1 MSENFVE
8 VLLDGTSILDNI
20 ASFRLLR
27 QRNSAMDTLTLRLAD
42 FSLYASFDFGVV
54 PLTERIHVGTSTAS
68 PKIDG
73 STVGTTIFTSPGS
86 DFTAEGFTT
95 DDILFIINSTVAAD
109 IGGHE
114 ITVVGTTTLTTSFTF
129 GTASAI
135 KFIVLK
141 NQGRFFVE
149 KPDVIESE
157 EDIAIPSLWGRCGL
171 ARLTDPFVNKLT
183 KTFPKKQNFSDLVAE
198 LVTEAGMD
206 ASKVIIDIDDFII
219 PGNLLT
225 ISNQLPLD
233 VLINVARKTN
243 GYIRCQKTGDLIVR
257 KDIFHFAGEPIV
269 QVLGDDEIRT
279 LTETTDFPEFGNRV
293 LVRSVIPESSQD
305 VRVRLSLETACTR
318 GDGRSPLPAEAI
330 ITDIRGNPVANG
342 TVVDWT
348 SNDTTL
354 FKVSNRTSL
363 TRDVVQ
369 TGEEKRASSLFDV
382 STDKPIRDVLGVFL
396 KMDVRK
402 LTNFFTGGSFI
413 GTAITLGRTL
423 PFSDSL
429 VTVDYI
435 ASGIAIN
442 SVVSVAGAEEGGETF
457 ISAAVGRIRD
467 SVVVCIRNTRNI
479 FLTLDADPAEFNL
492 CLPGAHTGTLTAVVR
507 DNGTTGQLIGIS
519 WELVGLGTIST
530 TFTIVRN
537 TFIASE
543 FTTSSNLF
551 TVNTK
556 YEIASVVGVFRAD
569 DGNSGTN
576 HFTNSSQR
584 NGSFNSQRKEITL
597 GTNLPFNRDR
607 VEIIYTARAISRITY
622 DAPLN
627 ETGPSVVQVIA
638 KIDDG
643 TQRGITEAEEILL
656 NFRCPDDDGDI
667 AGVDPVTGLPT
678 EPAPEPDCSD
688 STGTAGSCN
697 ILDPSEIEFAEC
709 VCELLTGSPP
719 GTGCPSTEEEC
730 REMCQEDFNFNGRSS
745 LLCDVETSREY
756 CKRETKLVN
765 LTRLNDCLD
774 AHGPATVDKCTER
787 CLEFKPEEEDT
798 DELTISPG
806 AGVLDCGGSQQI
818 QFNASGGSPPY
829 TWSITNPEGTPTLQV
844 GFQDGRQV
852 TVIAPA
858 NTSTLPDNFFAY
870 HRNVF
875 FQGCGHAGVG
885 GSEAHPQ
892 AVQVCFAACGPNPTF
907 PDGRLGCSTVTPA
920 INIIGIFNEHFLSCT
935 LPDNCQ
941 NHIGHCQ
948 GSDSADCV
956 PGAPD
961 TIDCSFIV
969 NENLQI
975 GFIAE
980 NRIYA
985 SGAIDDKRSPADIAA
1000 GCVPCAIAMA
1010 DSTLTLTDS
1019 NGNEAIATIS
1029 AEG

>member
-354 FKVSNRTSL
+354 FKISNRTSL

-756 CKRETKLVN
+756 CKRETGLVSFA
-765 LTRLNDCLD
+765 RLNDCLD

-787 CLEFKPEEEDT
+787 CLEFKPPEEET
-798 DELTISPG
+798 DELRIEPG
-806 AGVLDCGGSQQI
+806 EGVLDCVSGQI
-818 QFNASGGSPPY
+818 SFEARGGSPPY
-829 TWSITNPEGTPTLQV
+829 TWTITNPEGTPTLQV
-844 GFQDGRQV
+844 GQDGFNV

-858 NTSTLPDNFFAY
+858 NTSTLPDNFAAY
-870 HRNVF
+870 HRNAF

-892 AVQVCFAACGPNPTF
+892 VPQVCGAACGPNPTF
-907 PDGRLGCSTVTPA
+907 PDGRLFCTTTFSA
-920 INIIGIFNEHFLSCT
+920 INIRGIFNEFFNSCT
-935 LPDNCQ
+935 APDNCQ

-948 GSDSADCV
+948 GGDSADCV

-975 GFIAE
+975 GFVAE
-980 NRIYA
+980 NRIFA

-1000 GCVPCAIAMA
+1000 GCVPCAISMA
-1010 DSTLTLTDS
+1010 DSILTLTDS
-1019 NGNEAIATIS
+1019 DGNEVFATIR

>member
-20 ASFRLLR
+20 VSFRLLR
-27 QRNSAMDTLTLRLAD
+27 PRNSAMDTLTLRLAD

-95 DDILFIINSTVAAD
+95 DDILFIISSTVAAD

-135 KFIVLK
+135 RFIVLR

-149 KPDVIESE
+149 KPDVIESD

-198 LVTEAGMD
+198 LVSEAGMD
-206 ASKVIIDIDDFII
+206 SSKVIIDIDDFII

-225 ISNQLPLD
+225 VSNQLPLD

-243 GYIRCQKTGDLIVR
+243 GYIRCQKTGDLIVK
-257 KDIFHFAGEPIV
+257 KDIFHFAGEPIA
-269 QVLGDDEIRT
+269 QVLDDDEIRT

-293 LVRSVIPESSQD
+293 LVRSVTPEAAQD

-330 ITDIRGNPVANG
+330 VTDIRGNPVANG

-354 FKVSNRTSL
+354 FVVSNRTSL

-382 STDKPIRDVLGVFL
+382 STDKPIRQVLGVFL

-423 PFSDSL
+423 PFSNSL
-429 VTVDYI
+429 VIVDYI

-442 SVVSVAGAEEGGETF
+442 TVVSVAGAVEGKETF

-479 FLTLDADPAEFNL
+479 FFTLDAEPAEFNL
-492 CLPGAHTGTLTAVVR
+492 CLPGAHNGTLTAFVR
-507 DNGTTGQLIGIS
+507 DNGGTGQLIGIS
-519 WELVGLGTIST
+519 WELVGLGSISS
-530 TFTIVRN
+530 TFTIVGN
-537 TFIASE
+537 AFIASE

-556 YEIASVVGVFRAD
+556 YEIASVAGVFRAD

-576 HFTNSSQR
+576 HFTTASQR
-584 NGSFNSQRKEITL
+584 TGSFDSQKKQIIL

-607 VEIIYTARAISRITY
+607 VEIVYIARAVSRINY
-622 DAPLN
+622 VAPLN
-627 ETGPSVVQVIA
+627 QTGPSVVQVIA
-638 KIDDG
+638 KIDDA
-643 TQRGITEAEEILL
+643 TQLGITEVEEILL
-656 NFRCPDDDGDI
+656 NFRCPDDDGII

-678 EPAPEPDCSD
+678 EPAPEPDCNF
-688 STGTAGSCN
+688 STGVAKSCN
-697 ILDPSEIEFAEC
+697 ILDPSAKEFTEC
-709 VCELLTGSPP
+709 VCGLLTGSA
-719 GTGCPSTEEEC
+719 GCPTTEEEC
-730 REMCQEDFNFNGRSS
+730 RQMCQNDFNFNGRSS
-745 LLCDVETSREY
+745 LLCDTENSQEY
-756 CKRETKLVN
+756 CKRETGLVS
-765 LTRLNDCLD
+765 LTRFNDCLD
-774 AHGPATVDKCTER
+774 AHGAATVDRCTER
-787 CLEFKPEEEDT
+787 CQEFKPEEEDT
-798 DELTISPG
+798 DELTVSPST
-806 AGVLDCGGSQQI
+806 AVMDCGATAQV
-818 QFNASGGSPPY
+818 QFEASGGSPPY
-829 TWSITNPEGTPTLQV
+829 SWSVTNPEGTATIQV
-844 GFQDGRQV
+844 GGGDDRIA
-852 TVIAPA
+852 TIIAPA
-858 NTSTLPDNFFAY
+858 NTSTLPDAFISHKRGINF
-870 HRNVF
+870 
-875 FQGCGHAGVG
+875 QDCGHGLG
-885 GSEAHPQ
+885 KLHTFKPQ
-892 AVQVCFAACGPNPTF
+892 TCFYTCGPNPSF
-907 PDGRLGCSTVTPA
+907 PAGFIACSNLFP
-920 INIIGIFNEHFLSCT
+920 FNEAKRTKAFNEFGCGV
-935 LPDNCQ
+935 NNKCV
-941 NHIGHCQ
+941 NHIGHC
-948 GSDSADCV
+948 GNSVPVLCVGDS
-956 PGAPD
+956 APD
-961 TIDCSFIV
+961 TIGFVSCASAGVFDQDISFGPDEERKV
-969 NENLQI
+969 
-975 GFIAE
+975 AE
-980 NRIYA
+980 LGGLEDQRSQA
-985 SGAIDDKRSPADIAA
+985 DKDA
-1000 GCVPCAIAMA
+1000 GCLPCGIAMEDA
-1010 DSTLTLTDS
+1010 VVTLTDS
-1019 NGNEAIATIS
+1019 DGNEAVATID
-1029 AEG
+1029 AVG